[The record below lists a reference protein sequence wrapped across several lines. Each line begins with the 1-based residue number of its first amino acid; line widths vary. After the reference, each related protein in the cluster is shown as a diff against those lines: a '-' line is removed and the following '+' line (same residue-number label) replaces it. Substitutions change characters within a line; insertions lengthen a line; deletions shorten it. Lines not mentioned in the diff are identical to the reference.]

1 MRLYPHRKEREGVL
15 IFECFL
21 CNKPVS
27 CTYKKK
33 MDMCLEW
40 DPTYIGRFY
49 GVHVHVHVDIGLS
62 CVHALDCVECEH
74 VLWNKV

>member
-1 MRLYPHRKEREGVL
+1 
-15 IFECFL
+15 
-21 CNKPVS
+21 
-27 CTYKKK
+27 

-49 GVHVHVHVDIGLS
+49 GVHVHVGIGLS